1 MTTEPKPAR
10 AMVTSP
16 HRLAT
21 EAGVAVLA
29 EGGNAIEAAIAVA
42 AVLSVT
48 YPHFCGIGGDAVW
61 MLADGEGRRNCLL
74 GIGQATASADSIEQ
88 IAQRGPISAL
98 TTACAV
104 DSWGAAQAFSAA
116 NWRGG
121 IHLGRLLAPA
131 VGYARDGFAMTASQA
146 FWLDLR
152 KGEASGWPG
161 FAELFMPGDMS
172 DGLFRQRALADT
184 LERIGDHGA
193 REFYE
198 GALAR
203 RIAEGLAA
211 AGAPI
216 TAADLAATRTRS
228 AEPLSLAYGDTVLLA
243 PPPPTQ
249 GVTTLEIMG
258 ILDRLGARRF
268 AAGSTEFYHCCVE
281 AIKRA
286 FLDRN
291 GIGDPDEAVIPIE
304 RWLSDEHLAAQA
316 ADIDMASALDW
327 PQPFKTGD
335 TVFFA
340 AADSEG
346 RCASVLQ
353 STYYD
358 WGSGVVAGDTGILW
372 QNRGGAFNLVDG
384 HPNRLRPGKRP
395 FYTLNPGI
403 ALKDGKP
410 HLLYGTQGADGQ
422 PQTLSVVLSLLLDHG
437 YTPEQALAAPR
448 FLLGKTF
455 SDSRDT
461 LKVEGDIAAGTVEGL
476 AALGHPISPIAVKS
490 PLAGQAGVIR
500 VDGNGDIDGAHDP
513 RSDGV
518 AIGLL

>member
-1 MTTEPKPAR
+1 
-10 AMVTSP
+10 MVTSP
-16 HRLAT
+16 HGLAT
-21 EAGVAVLA
+21 EAGAAVLR
-29 EGGNAIEAAIAVA
+29 EGGNAVEAAIAVA

-61 MLADGEGRRNCLL
+61 MLADNEGRRNCLL
-74 GIGQATASADSIEQ
+74 GIGQAAASADRIASISE
-88 IAQRGPISAL
+88 RGPMSAL

-104 DSWGAAQAFSAA
+104 DSWGAAREYSAA
-116 NWRGG
+116 NWQGTAS
-121 IHLGRLLAPA
+121 LARLLEPA
-131 VGYARDGFAMTASQA
+131 IGYARDGFRMAASQA
-146 FWLDLR
+146 FWLDFR
-152 KGEASGWPG
+152 MDEAIHWPG
-161 FAELFMPGDMS
+161 FAKLFAPGDLR
-172 DGLFRQRALADT
+172 DGIFRQAALACS
-184 LERIGDHGA
+184 LESIARHGT
-193 REFYE
+193 REFYD
-198 GALAR
+198 GALGD
-203 RIAEGLAA
+203 RIAAGLAA
-211 AGAPI
+211 VGAPI
-216 TAADLAATRTRS
+216 TAGDLADTRTRS
-228 AEPLSLAYGDTVLLA
+228 VPPLSLDYGEMELLA

-249 GVTTLEIMG
+249 GVTTLQTMG
-258 ILDRLGARRF
+258 ILDRLGARRYP
-268 AAGSTEFYHCCVE
+268 AGSPEYYHCCVE

-286 FLDRN
+286 FRDRN
-291 GIGDPDEAVIPIE
+291 SIGDPDEAGVPVE
-304 RWLSDEHLAAQA
+304 RWLSDEHLTAQA
-316 ADIDMASALDW
+316 AEIDMAAALAW
-327 PQPFKTGD
+327 PQPFRTGD

-340 AADSEG
+340 AADSQG

-372 QNRGGAFNLVDG
+372 QNRGGAFNLIEG

-422 PQTLSVVLSLLLDHG
+422 PQTLSVILSLLLDHG
-437 YTPEQALAAPR
+437 YAPEQALQMPR

-461 LKVEGDIAAGTVEGL
+461 LKIEGDAALSTVAGL
-476 AALGHPISPIAVKS
+476 KALGHEVSPIPARS

-500 VDGNGDIDGAHDP
+500 IDGSGNMDGANDP

-518 AIGLL
+518 AVGIS

>member
-1 MTTEPKPAR
+1 MTATTKPAR

-48 YPHFCGIGGDAVW
+48 YPHFCGIGGDAIW

-74 GIGQATASADSIEQ
+74 GIGQAAASADKIDQ
-88 IAQRGPISAL
+88 IAVRGPMSAL

-104 DSWGAAQAFSAA
+104 DSWGVAQAFSAA

-121 IHLGRLLAPA
+121 KALGRLLEPA
-131 VGYARDGFAMTASQA
+131 IGYARDGFARTPSQD
-146 FWLDLR
+146 FWLDFR
-152 KGEASGWPG
+152 RQEAASWPG
-161 FAELFMPGDMS
+161 FAAVFMPGDIG
-172 DGLFRQRALADT
+172 DGVFRQRALADT
-184 LERIGDHGA
+184 LENIAHNGTRD
-193 REFYE
+193 FYE

-203 RIAEGLAA
+203 RIADGLAA

-216 TAADLAATRTRS
+216 TGADLAATRTRS
-228 AEPLSLAYGDTVLLA
+228 VAPLSLAYGDTTLLA

-258 ILDRLGARRF
+258 ILDRLGVRRYP
-268 AAGSTEFYHCCVE
+268 AGSPEYYHCCVE

-291 GIGDPDEAVIPIE
+291 GIGDPDETAMPVE
-304 RWLSDEHLAAQA
+304 HWLSEAHLAAQA
-316 ADIDMASALDW
+316 EDIDMAEALAW

-340 AADSEG
+340 AADNEG

-372 QNRGGAFNLVDG
+372 QNRGGAFNLIDG

-403 ALKDGKP
+403 ALKGGKP

-422 PQTLSVVLSLLLDHG
+422 PQTLSVILSLMLDHG
-437 YTPEQALAAPR
+437 FTPEQALTMPR

-461 LKVEGDIAAGTVEGL
+461 LKVEGDIAAVTIDGL
-476 AALGHPISPIAVKS
+476 EARGHAVSRIAAKS

-500 VDGNGDIDGAHDP
+500 INGDGEMDGAHDP

-518 AIGLL
+518 AIGLA